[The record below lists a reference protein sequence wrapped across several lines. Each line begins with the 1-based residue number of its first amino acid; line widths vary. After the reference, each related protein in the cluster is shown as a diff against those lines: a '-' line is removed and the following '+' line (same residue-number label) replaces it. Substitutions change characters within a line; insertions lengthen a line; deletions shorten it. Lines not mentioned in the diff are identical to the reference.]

1 MTAILAFLAALAGYG
16 LVIVLFPK
24 LGLLDFP
31 ERYGLTRARL
41 PYPAGIVAVAV
52 FLVFY
57 AWGSEFR
64 EQQIGVIVAVSLLGI
79 VSFIDDRTP
88 LSPLLRLTVQ
98 CIAAITVFVVGSRI
112 YTLTN
117 PLGGILK
124 LDTFVVSFGSFG
136 TLPVV
141 SGLFTVAWLLFTV
154 NALNWL
160 DGVPGQVSV
169 VSFVAFLMLGLLAL
183 YRNGEPQTA
192 ELAFILAG
200 IALAG
205 CLFDFPPAKVLLGD
219 TGSMFFGFMLGLLGV
234 YSGGKVA
241 TVFLAL
247 GLPLLD
253 ALFVVIRRL
262 SRGDSPLKGG
272 RDHLHHLLLDRGW
285 SERQVIALTASVGT
299 AFGLGALFM
308 STAQKGIAIVVL
320 MGIVLVLTKV
330 ASNGRTPSDRS
341 SR

>member
-1 MTAILAFLAALAGYG
+1 MPIYAFLVTMGLYG
-16 LVIVLFPK
+16 LSLVLFPK

-41 PYPAGIVAVAV
+41 PYPAGIVAIVV
-52 FLVFY
+52 FLGFY
-57 AWGSEFR
+57 SAGSEFR
-64 EQQIGVIVAVSLLGI
+64 EQEIGVMIAVGLLGLT
-79 VSFIDDRTP
+79 SFIDDRTP
-88 LSPLLRLTVQ
+88 LSPALRLLIQ
-98 CIAAITVFVVGSRI
+98 ICAAVIVFVVGSRI
-112 YTLTN
+112 YTITN

-124 LDTFVVSFGSFG
+124 LDAFVVAGPLG
-136 TLPVV
+136 TLPVL
-141 SGLFTVAWLLFTV
+141 SGFFTVAWLLFTV

-169 VSFVAFLMLGLLAL
+169 VSFIAFFMLGLLAL
-183 YRNGEPQTA
+183 FRNGEPQTA
-192 ELAFILAG
+192 QIAFILAG

-205 CLFDFPPAKVLLGD
+205 CLFDFPPAKILLGD

-253 ALFVVIRRL
+253 ALFVIIRRMT
-262 SRGDSPLKGG
+262 RGDSPLRGG
-272 RDHLHHLLLDRGW
+272 RDHLHHLLLDRGY
-285 SERQVIALTASVGT
+285 SERQVILITASIGT

-308 STAQKGIAIVVL
+308 NTAQKGISI
-320 MGIVLVLTKV
+320 IVLTVIVLILTRLARK
-330 ASNGRTPSDRS
+330 SDR
-341 SR
+341 